1 MDAPAWTELTETK
14 YVALRER
21 LARLPEVELE
31 AERATREA
39 EVDSLTGLYNRRG
52 LDRRTRRN
60 GASWFVFVDL
70 DGFKRAQDESPLG
83 HAYGDEV
90 LREFAHWLAE
100 QTRGSDVTLARE
112 GGDEFVVRIDSRAGA
127 RRVRDLV
134 RTWRSHDGAVTASA
148 GLGADVEAAD
158 AAMYL
163 DKQEKHAR
171 RLSDML
177 PTFSAAWLRMREQM
191 TRRVF

>member
-1 MDAPAWTELTETK
+1 MDAPAWTDLTETK
-14 YVALRER
+14 YATLRDR
-21 LARLPEVELE
+21 LALLPQLELE
-31 AERATREA
+31 AEARAREA

-52 LDRRTRRN
+52 FDRRTRRN

-70 DGFKRAQDESPLG
+70 NGFKEAQDSNPRG
-83 HAYGDEV
+83 HEYGDEV
-90 LREFAHWLAE
+90 LREFAHWLGE

-134 RTWRSHDGAVTASA
+134 RRWRSRDGAVTASA

-163 DKQEKHAR
+163 DKEERRAR
-171 RLSDML
+171 ML
-177 PTFSAAWLRMREQM
+177 PTFSAAWLALRELGS
-191 TRRVF
+191 RRVL

>member
-1 MDAPAWTELTETK
+1 MDSPAWSDLTETK
-14 YVALRER
+14 YATLRER
-21 LARLPEVELE
+21 LARLPDLERE
-31 AERATREA
+31 AEARARDA

-52 LDRRTRRN
+52 LDRRTRRD
-60 GASWFVFVDL
+60 GQSWFVFVDL
-70 DGFKRAQDESPLG
+70 DGFKAAQDAHPLG

-90 LREFAHWLAE
+90 LREFAHFLSE

-134 RTWRSHDGAVTASA
+134 RRWRSRDGRVSASA

-163 DKQEKHAR
+163 DKEEKRAR
-171 RLSDML
+171 TL
-177 PTFSAAWLRMREQM
+177 PTFSAAWLRLREIAQ
-191 TRRVF
+191 RRIL